1 MFEWIAKNLRV
12 ARMAGLATLSVP
24 ALSSAQ
30 EAPKGAGPT
39 PIAPANFDPSDVY
52 FQGYLAKRDAEKLE
66 QAGDFIGA
74 SEKLRTAN
82 KLIESVQKYFPT
94 WKPEMVGGSISKNYE
109 SLSRMLPQTKEQEK
123 KQRDAVADLNAV
135 AELEGGEKQAGTLI
149 NPAEDVLPLTP
160 GILEVNPLE
169 TKRLKDAEAEVQRT
183 RSEIKRLQELNRN
196 QSAAAN
202 EASRNE
208 SRVRDMARQLQAAE
222 ADLNVL
228 RSRLAAKPVENE
240 MQALN
245 KRIEQVE
252 QERDVMSM
260 ALTQSRQEHLQAEA
274 RIKTLEADL
283 TVMRQKQSDLDRDL
297 QAERK
302 VSNEVVKGQRAQL
315 QAMQK
320 ELDAKTAE
328 LGKAHERIGSLE
340 KQLAESQANF
350 AQLRTENESLLQE
363 RDNMKALLSLN
374 EDNRI
379 QDLITQNMG
388 LAKNLREANEKLD
401 RLNLDNNSSKDD
413 ILVAQQNLS
422 IAKAQIQK
430 LQQERKDQDNR
441 LAELEKRLRGEEAA
455 LANGNASSDPQEVA
469 VLRDIIQ
476 RQLRVQ
482 ERRRQAK
489 DLLVDAVKEMG
500 SKDEQLSKAIEL
512 FDGEEI
518 HLTPDEQR
526 LLAEKQVDGEFISP
540 FAQDRSIVNRNTSDL
555 NRDLSVFERTAEKS
569 FAAGRYLPTREVL
582 RMVVEQHPGHSPAL
596 CKLGVVHLKLQD
608 APAAVDTFRRAVELD
623 ADNPYAH
630 RMLGFS
636 LMSAGDLAGAEV
648 DAKQAVELAPD
659 DSKNHVLLA
668 TICYRLGRAKE
679 AEAHYK
685 AAITADPLP
694 SEPYFNLAVIYSRT
708 KRMEEARDFYH
719 QALERGALPDPALQE
734 VLAKQ

>member
-12 ARMAGLATLSVP
+12 ARLAGLATLSVP
-24 ALSSAQ
+24 AILSAQ
-30 EAPKGAGPT
+30 TPRGAGPT
-39 PIAPANFDPSDVY
+39 PVAPANFDPSDVY

-66 QAGDFIGA
+66 EAGDFIGA
-74 SEKLRTAN
+74 SEKLKTAN
-82 KLIESVQKYFPT
+82 KLIESVRTYFPT

-109 SLSRMLPQTKEQEK
+109 SLTRLFPKSQEQEK
-123 KQRDAVADLNAV
+123 KNRDAVADFNAV
-135 AELEGGEKQAGTLI
+135 AELEGGARQGGETVD
-149 NPAEDVLPLTP
+149 PADGVVPLTP

-169 TKRLKDAEAEVQRT
+169 TKRLADAEAEVKRT
-183 RSEIKRLQELNRN
+183 RAEVERLRELNRN

-245 KRIEQVE
+245 KRIQQVE

-283 TVMRQKQSDLDRDL
+283 VGMKQRYSNLDNEL
-297 QAERK
+297 KTERK
-302 VSNEVVKGQRAQL
+302 VANEVVIGQRAQL
-315 QAMQK
+315 QAMQRD
-320 ELDAKTAE
+320 LDARTAE

-350 AQLRTENESLLQE
+350 AQLRNENESLLQE

-379 QDLITQNMG
+379 QDLITQNLG
-388 LAKNLREANEKLD
+388 LAKELRTANENLE
-401 RLNLDNNSSKDD
+401 RLNSDNNSTKDD
-413 ILVAQQNLS
+413 ILIARQNLS

-455 LANGNASSDPQEVA
+455 LASGNASSDPQEVE

-482 ERRRQAK
+482 ERRRQAR

-500 SKDEQLSKAIEL
+500 AKDDQLSKAIEL
-512 FDGEEI
+512 FDGEEMQ
-518 HLTPDEQR
+518 LTPQEQS
-526 LLAEKQVDGEFISP
+526 LLAERNVDGEFISP

-555 NRDLSVFERTAEKS
+555 NRELSVYERTAEKS

-582 RMVVEQHPGHSPAL
+582 RMVIEQHPGHGPAL
-596 CKLGVVHLKLQD
+596 CKLGVVHLKLED

-636 LMSAGDLAGAEV
+636 LMKAGDLPGAEV
-648 DAKQAVELAPD
+648 HAKRAVELAPD
-659 DSKNHVLLA
+659 DSRSHVLLA
-668 TICYRLGRAKE
+668 TLCYRLGRTKD
-679 AEAHYK
+679 AENHFK
-685 AAITADPLP
+685 AAIAADPLP
-694 SEPYFNLAVIYSRT
+694 SEPYFNLALIYSRT
-708 KRMEEARDFYH
+708 KRLDEAREYYH
-719 QALERGALPDPALQE
+719 QALERNAIPDPALQE
-734 VLAKQ
+734 ALAKP